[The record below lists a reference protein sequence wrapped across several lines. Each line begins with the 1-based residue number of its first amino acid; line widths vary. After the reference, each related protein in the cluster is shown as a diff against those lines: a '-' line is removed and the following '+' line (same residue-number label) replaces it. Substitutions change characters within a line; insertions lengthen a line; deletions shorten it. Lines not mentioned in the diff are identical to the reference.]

1 MGHKQRRSFATAR
14 DGGSAEE
21 LSGTTP
27 AMMYSKQIWGT
38 NNAAPALPCAR
49 DVLTSL

>member
-1 MGHKQRRSFATAR
+1 MDKKEGHKQRRSSATAR

-27 AMMYSKQIWGT
+27 AMTY
-38 NNAAPALPCAR
+38 R
-49 DVLTSL
+49 RY